1 MKIAVIG
8 GGAAG
13 CFCAIGVKRARP
25 EADVTVFEAGP
36 RLLAKVAVTGGGRCN
51 LTNSFRD
58 VALSGRA
65 EPGLMRLEEVYPR
78 GAQLMRRALR
88 VLSPA
93 DTQRWFEAEGVR
105 LTTQPDQCVFPVSQD
120 AMQIVRTLER
130 GLREAGVRVVCNA
143 PVERIEALPDGRFRL
158 LLPETI
164 LSEAKSASADRP
176 APGLCSGKVGK
187 GLEAAG
193 GPGDMPPYDRIIVT
207 VGGSSQ
213 QKLQRLLPE
222 GVEVT
227 PCVPSL
233 FTLKS
238 PDAGLRALMGTVVE
252 PAALSLAGTNFR
264 SLGTLLLTDRGVSGP
279 ATLRLS
285 SYAARHLA
293 GCQYT
298 GTLHINWLDATEVE
312 ARAWIAAAAA
322 GDARKQAAST
332 PPPGIT
338 ARLWRHLLGR
348 AGLREDLRW
357 AELGGKG
364 AARLAAT
371 LTADA
376 YPLAGRARF
385 KEEFVTC
392 GGVALTGISINT
404 LESKLFPG
412 LFFAG
417 EALDL
422 DAVTGG
428 FNLQAAWSTAAVV
441 AGALAASDAA

>member
-1 MKIAVIG
+1 MRVAVIG

-13 CFCAIGVKRARP
+13 CFCAIALKRRLPEVGV
-25 EADVTVFEAGP
+25 TLFESGP
-36 RLLAKVAVTGGGRCN
+36 KLLAKVAVTGGGRCN

-58 VALSGRA
+58 VAFSGQ
-65 EPGLMRLEEVYPR
+65 EPGKMRLEEVYPR

-93 DTQRWFEAEGVR
+93 DTQRWWEAEGVR

-130 GLREAGVRVVCNA
+130 GLREAGVQVCLRA
-143 PVERIEALPDGRFRL
+143 PVERIEALAEGGFRV
-158 LLPETI
+158 EI
-164 LSEAKSASADRP
+164 
-176 APGLCSGKVGK
+176 PGQAGNDFDKV
-187 GLEAAG
+187 
-193 GPGDMPPYDRIIVT
+193 VVC

-222 GVEVT
+222 GVAVT

-233 FTLKS
+233 FTLKVD
-238 PDAGLRALMGTVVE
+238 DAGLRALMGTVVE
-252 PAALSLAGTNFR
+252 QAALSLAGTKFR
-264 SLGTLLLTDRGVSGP
+264 ARGTLLLTDWGVSGP

-285 SYAARHLA
+285 SYAARLLA
-293 GCQYT
+293 ESGYT
-298 GTLHINWLDATEVE
+298 GTLLVDWLDADEPS
-312 ARAWIAAAAA
+312 AREWILAAAAA
-322 GDARKQAAST
+322 NPRKMAAGT
-332 PPPGIT
+332 PPDGIT
-338 ARLWRHLLGR
+338 ARLWHHLLRR

-357 AELGGKG
+357 AELGSKG

-376 YPLAGRARF
+376 YPLTGRARF

-392 GGVALTGISINT
+392 GGVDLTGLNINT
-404 LESKLFPG
+404 LESKKFPG
-412 LFFAG
+412 LYFAG
-417 EALDL
+417 EALDV

-428 FNLQAAWSTAAVV
+428 FNLQAAWSTAAV
-441 AGALAASDAA
+441 AAHLAF

>member
-78 GAQLMRRALR
+78 GAHLMRRALR

-143 PVERIEALPDGRFRL
+143 PVEHIEALPDGGFEL
-158 LLPETI
+158 T
-164 LSEAKSASADRP
+164 
-176 APGLCSGKVGK
+176 
-187 GLEAAG
+187 
-193 GPGDMPPYDRIIVT
+193 GPGDMPPYDRVVVT
-207 VGGSSQ
+207 VGGNSQ

-233 FTLKS
+233 FTLKI

-252 PAALSLAGTNFR
+252 QAALSLAGTNFR
-264 SLGTLLLTDRGVSGP
+264 SRGTLLLTDWGVSGP

-293 GCQYT
+293 DCQYT
-298 GTLHINWLDATEVE
+298 GTLHINWLDATEAE

-376 YPLAGRARF
+376 YPVAGRARF

>member
-1 MKIAVIG
+1 MKVAIIG

-13 CFCAIGVKRARP
+13 CFCAVGVKRRLPDA
-25 EADVTVFEAGP
+25 EVTLFEAGP
-36 RLLAKVAVTGGGRCN
+36 KLLAKVAVTGGGRCN

-58 VALSGRA
+58 VALTGH
-65 EPGLMRLEEVYPR
+65 EPGKMRLAEVYPR
-78 GAQLMRRALR
+78 GEQLMRRALR

-93 DTQRWFEAEGVR
+93 DTQRWWEAEGVR
-105 LTTQPDQCVFPVSQD
+105 LTTQEDQCVFPVSQD

-130 GLREAGVRVVCNA
+130 GLRETGVQVCLRA
-143 PVERIEALPDGRFRL
+143 PVERIEALAEGGFRVG
-158 LLPETI
+158 I
-164 LSEAKSASADRP
+164 
-176 APGLCSGKVGK
+176 PGQAGNDGK
-187 GLEAAG
+187 GDGE
-193 GPGDMPPYDRIIVT
+193 DFDKVVVC
-207 VGGSSQ
+207 VGGCSQ
-213 QKLQRLLPE
+213 QKLQQLLPE

-233 FTLKS
+233 FTLKI

-252 PAALSLAGTNFR
+252 QAALSLAGTNFR
-264 SLGTLLLTDRGVSGP
+264 ARGTLLLTDWGVSGP

-293 GCQYT
+293 ENSYS
-298 GTLHINWLDATEVE
+298 GTLLINWMDTAEPEV
-312 ARAWIAAAAA
+312 RKWISAQAAANP
-322 GDARKQAAST
+322 RKMAAST
-332 PPPGIT
+332 PPEGIT
-338 ARLWRHLLGR
+338 ARLWQHLLGR
-348 AGLREDLRW
+348 SALREDLRW
-357 AELGGKG
+357 AELGSKG

-376 YPLAGRARF
+376 YPVAGRARF

-392 GGVALTGISINT
+392 GGVALSGVNINT

-417 EALDL
+417 EALDV

-441 AGALAASDAA
+441 AASLSGSTGGTAAYSSRSPGSMPGSW

>member
-1 MKIAVIG
+1 MRVAVIG

-13 CFCAIGVKRARP
+13 CFCAIALKRQRP
-25 EADVTVFEAGP
+25 DADVTLFESGP
-36 RLLAKVAVTGGGRCN
+36 KLLAKVAVTGGGRCN

-58 VALSGRA
+58 VALGGQ
-65 EPGLMRLEEVYPR
+65 EPGKMRLEEVYPR
-78 GAQLMRRALR
+78 GAQLIRRAFR

-93 DTQRWFEAEGVR
+93 DTQRWWEAEGVR
-105 LTTQPDQCVFPVSQD
+105 LTTQEDQCVFPVSQD

-130 GLREAGVRVVCNA
+130 GLREAGVQVCLRA
-143 PVERIEALPDGRFRL
+143 PVERIEALAEGGFRV
-158 LLPETI
+158 EI
-164 LSEAKSASADRP
+164 
-176 APGLCSGKVGK
+176 PGQAGNDFDKVV
-187 GLEAAG
+187 
-193 GPGDMPPYDRIIVT
+193 VT
-207 VGGSSQ
+207 VGGCSQ

-233 FTLKS
+233 FTFKI

-252 PAALSLAGTNFR
+252 QAALSLAGTNFR
-264 SLGTLLLTDRGVSGP
+264 ARGTLLLTDWGVSGP

-293 GCQYT
+293 ECGYT
-298 GTLHINWLDATEVE
+298 GTLLVNWLDAPE
-312 ARAWIAAAAA
+312 AQAREWIAATAAA
-322 GDARKQAAST
+322 NPRKMAAGT
-332 PPPGIT
+332 PPDGIT
-338 ARLWRHLLGR
+338 ARLWQHLLRR
-348 AGLREDLRW
+348 AGQRDDLRW
-357 AELGGKG
+357 AELGSKG

-371 LTADA
+371 LTSDA

-392 GGVALTGISINT
+392 GGVDLRGIDIGT
-404 LESKLFPG
+404 LESRRYPG

-417 EALDL
+417 EALDV

-428 FNLQAAWSTAAVV
+428 FNLQAAWSTAAV
-441 AGALAASDAA
+441 AARSCD

>member
-1 MKIAVIG
+1 MRIAVIG

-13 CFCAIGVKRARP
+13 CFCAIALKRQRP
-25 EADVTVFEAGP
+25 DADVTLFESGP

-58 VALSGRA
+58 VALGGQ
-65 EPGLMRLEEVYPR
+65 EPGKMRLEEVYPR
-78 GAQLMRRALR
+78 GAQLIRRAFR

-93 DTQRWFEAEGVR
+93 DTQRWWEAEGVR
-105 LTTQPDQCVFPVSQD
+105 LTTQEDQCVFPVSQD
-120 AMQIVRTLER
+120 AMQIVRMLER
-130 GLREAGVRVVCNA
+130 GLREAGVRVRLRA
-143 PVERIEALPDGRFRL
+143 PVERIEALAEGGFRV
-158 LLPETI
+158 EI
-164 LSEAKSASADRP
+164 
-176 APGLCSGKVGK
+176 PGQAGNDFDKVV
-187 GLEAAG
+187 
-193 GPGDMPPYDRIIVT
+193 VT
-207 VGGSSQ
+207 VGGCSQ

-233 FTLKS
+233 FTFKI

-252 PAALSLAGTNFR
+252 QAALSLAGTNFR
-264 SLGTLLLTDRGVSGP
+264 ARGTLLLTDWGVSGP

-293 GCQYT
+293 ECGYT
-298 GTLHINWLDATEVE
+298 GTLLVNWLDAPE
-312 ARAWIAAAAA
+312 AQAREWIAATAAA
-322 GDARKQAAST
+322 NPRKMAAGT
-332 PPPGIT
+332 PPDGIT
-338 ARLWRHLLGR
+338 ARLWQHLLRR
-348 AGLREDLRW
+348 AGQREDLRW
-357 AELGGKG
+357 AELGSKG

-371 LTADA
+371 LTSDA

-392 GGVALTGISINT
+392 GGVDLRGIDIGT
-404 LESKLFPG
+404 LESRRYPG

-417 EALDL
+417 EALDV

-428 FNLQAAWSTAAVV
+428 FNLQAAWSTAAV
-441 AGALAASDAA
+441 AARSCD

>member
-1 MKIAVIG
+1 MKVAVIG

-13 CFCAIGVKRARP
+13 CFCAVGLKRRQPDA
-25 EADVTVFEAGP
+25 EVTLFEAGP
-36 RLLAKVAVTGGGRCN
+36 KLLAKVAVTGGGRCN

-58 VALSGRA
+58 VALTGQ
-65 EPGLMRLEEVYPR
+65 EPGKMRLAEVYPR
-78 GAQLMRRALR
+78 GEQLMRRALR

-93 DTQRWFEAEGVR
+93 DTQRWWEAEGVR
-105 LTTQPDQCVFPVSQD
+105 LTTQEDQCVFPVSQD

-130 GLREAGVRVVCNA
+130 GLREAGVQVCLRA
-143 PVERIEALPDGRFRL
+143 PVERIEALAEGGFRV
-158 LLPETI
+158 EI
-164 LSEAKSASADRP
+164 
-176 APGLCSGKVGK
+176 PGQAGNDFDKVV
-187 GLEAAG
+187 
-193 GPGDMPPYDRIIVT
+193 VT
-207 VGGSSQ
+207 VGGCSQ
-213 QKLQRLLPE
+213 QKLQQLLPE

-233 FTLKS
+233 FTLKI
-238 PDAGLRALMGTVVE
+238 PDAGLRALLGTVVE
-252 PAALSLAGTNFR
+252 QAALSLAGTNFR
-264 SLGTLLLTDRGVSGP
+264 ARGTLLLTDWGVSGP

-293 GCQYT
+293 ENSYS
-298 GTLHINWLDATEVE
+298 GTLLINWMDTAEPEV
-312 ARAWIAAAAA
+312 RKWISAQAAANP
-322 GDARKQAAST
+322 RKMAAST
-332 PPPGIT
+332 PPEGIT
-338 ARLWRHLLGR
+338 ARLWQHLLGR
-348 AGLREDLRW
+348 SALREDLRW
-357 AELGGKG
+357 AELGSKG

-376 YPLAGRARF
+376 YPVAGRARF

-392 GGVALTGISINT
+392 GGVALSGVNINT

-417 EALDL
+417 EALDV

-441 AGALAASDAA
+441 AASLSGSTGGTAAYSSRGLGSMPGSW

>member
-1 MKIAVIG
+1 MKVAVIG

-13 CFCAIGVKRARP
+13 CFCAIGVKRTRP
-25 EADVTVFEAGP
+25 DADVTVFEAGP

-105 LTTQPDQCVFPVSQD
+105 LLTQENQCVFPVSQD

-213 QKLQRLLPE
+213 QKLQHLLPE

-233 FTLKS
+233 FTLKI

-252 PAALSLAGTNFR
+252 QATLSLAGTHFR
-264 SLGTLLLTDRGVSGP
+264 AAGTLLLTDWGVSGP

-293 GCQYT
+293 GNGYT
-298 GTLHINWLDATEVE
+298 GTLLIGWLDASESA
-312 ARAWIAAAAA
+312 AREWIAAQAAA
-322 GDARKQAAST
+322 NPRKMAVST
-332 PPPGIT
+332 PPEGIT

-357 AELGGKG
+357 AELGNKG

-376 YPLAGRARF
+376 YPIAGRARF

-392 GGVALTGISINT
+392 GGVDLSGLDLAR
-404 LESKLFPG
+404 LESRAHPG
-412 LFFAG
+412 LHFAG

-422 DAVTGG
+422 DALTCG
-428 FNLQAAWSTAAVV
+428 FNLQAAWSTAALVT
-441 AGALAASDAA
+441 AAL